1 MPLLPGGGGVDS
13 RYRISNCYYI
23 HVLIIMAVIPIICD
37 HTAGRG
43 QIFWCPGR
51 RRSGVC
57 SSVITELFKR
67 ILKQMHAQTLN
78 VCYIYLHL
86 PSSQFYGRPFLP
98 GNPWPYRKMVAD
110 VGGPPS
116 NWKTLKVAGW
126 RPPKMSEKTSVG
138 WKVDFGWHLLL
149 LAWRGK
155 GKGADDL
162 ELDFWNPPTAWGLV
176 IKVTFEIEAGHI
188 GRLFFSAYVVLT

>member
-1 MPLLPGGGGVDS
+1 MHS
-13 RYRISNCYYI
+13 TT
-23 HVLIIMAVIPIICD
+23 LIFAMNMFLNKIGIPKE
-37 HTAGRG
+37 
-43 QIFWCPGR
+43 F
-51 RRSGVC
+51 SGNGFMFIP
-57 SSVITELFKR
+57 SFTGALFFPE
-67 ILKQMHAQTLN
+67 TL
-78 VCYIYLHL
+78 
-86 PSSQFYGRPFLP
+86 
-98 GNPWPYRKMVAD
+98 WPYRKMVAG

-162 ELDFWNPPTAWGLV
+162 ELDFWNPAIAIAWGLV
-176 IKVTFEIEAGHI
+176 IKVTFEFKAGHI
-188 GRLFFSAYVVLT
+188 GRLVLFLPYVVLT